1 VALGTGKALGRDER
15 FMNTVTINLGRAYY
29 TASNFPRA
37 IEYFS
42 QVERTSRLWP
52 EAQFE
57 RSWAHFRLQ
66 DTNGVLSLLQT
77 HDSPFMQ
84 EYYFPEASLL
94 KVYSLFLMCKFPD
107 ASTEIDR
114 FKSKYEPKIAELRAV
129 EAREP
134 ADLFAAMAQ
143 HIETG
148 RSDLPSMITWRFE
161 EEDRF
166 KDSLAAVRSAEDE
179 KKRLMNVAANP
190 FSGWASDKVD
200 HRRQWLVNSEGRR
213 VKNRAKRMADS
224 LSQMMDDIEIS
235 KLDMMDFERR
245 LYQAASARGEMLDK
259 RDTVKRSK
267 RIRDNERYWP
277 WEGEYWADE
286 VGYYR
291 INSKPDCPQ
300 GMSQGLPE

>member
-1 VALGTGKALGRDER
+1 
-15 FMNTVTINLGRAYY
+15 
-29 TASNFPRA
+29 
-37 IEYFS
+37 
-42 QVERTSRLWP
+42 
-52 EAQFE
+52 
-57 RSWAHFRLQ
+57 
-66 DTNGVLSLLQT
+66 
-77 HDSPFMQ
+77 
-84 EYYFPEASLL
+84 
-94 KVYSLFLMCKFPD
+94 
-107 ASTEIDR
+107 
-114 FKSKYEPKIAELRAV
+114 
-129 EAREP
+129 
-134 ADLFAAMAQ
+134 
-143 HIETG
+143 
-148 RSDLPSMITWRFE
+148 MITWRFE
-161 EEDRF
+161 EEERF

-200 HRRQWLVNSEGRR
+200 QRRQWLVNSEGRR
-213 VKNRAKRMADS
+213 VKNRAKRMADE
-224 LSQMMDDIEIS
+224 LSQMMDDVEIS

-259 RDTVKRSK
+259 RDTVKRTK